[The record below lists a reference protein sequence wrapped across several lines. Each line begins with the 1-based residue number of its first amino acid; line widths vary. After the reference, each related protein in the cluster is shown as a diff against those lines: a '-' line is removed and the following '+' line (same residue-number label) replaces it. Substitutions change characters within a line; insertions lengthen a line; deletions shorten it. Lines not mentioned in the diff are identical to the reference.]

1 VTQKRKNNMILFE
14 LLDQIL
20 FDDEL
25 EDILVLDFEVLK
37 TFLIILVNDKLK
49 ILVQILD
56 LILI

>member
-1 VTQKRKNNMILFE
+1 MILFE

-25 EDILVLDFEVLK
+25 EDILVHDFEVLK

>member
-1 VTQKRKNNMILFE
+1 MILFE

-25 EDILVLDFEVLK
+25 DDILVLDFEVLK
-37 TFLIILVNDKLK
+37 TFLIILINDKVIQVDE
-49 ILVQILD
+49 ILHDD